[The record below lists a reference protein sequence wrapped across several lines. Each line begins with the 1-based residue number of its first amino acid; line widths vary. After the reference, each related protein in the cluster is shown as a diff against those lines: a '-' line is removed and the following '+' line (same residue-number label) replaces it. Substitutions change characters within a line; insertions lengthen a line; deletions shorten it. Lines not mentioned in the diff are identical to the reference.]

1 MTINILVASAHPAFG
16 ELLRLSLEKGG
27 NYHVRLVRSG
37 TEVLTTVNR
46 EKFELSI
53 LDADIKDQPFISLV
67 QNLRVQFPSMR
78 MLIIPPEEDKDGKQ
92 LFDLGADGYMQ
103 KPFYLPD
110 LLQMVN
116 RLVQFPVSRPPQI
129 ADTRIE
135 DLEISSQIAPAWI
148 QDPIVV
154 SQNLERSLS
163 ATGADAAL
171 IMKDTEIWAQSGRL
185 EISAVNELVSLLGNS
200 QRRSTQMHT
209 MRYFR
214 LPSLKKDV
222 LYYSINLVDTFS
234 LGLVFNA
241 DVALREVRSQI
252 ISVANALSSQSF
264 PEPLR
269 AKIIDENQESA
280 VKKSKAHPVHHVP
293 PFPEGVNEV
302 DSSPAAADRKV
313 QNRRTAPL
321 RTQEQK

>member
-1 MTINILVASAHPAFG
+1 MSINILVASAHPAFG

-27 NYHVRLVRSG
+27 NYHVKLVRSG

-53 LDADIKDQPFISLV
+53 LDADIRDQPFISLV

-78 MLIIPPEEDKDGKQ
+78 MLIIPPEEDTDGRQ

-116 RLVQFPVSRPPQI
+116 RLVQFPVARPPQM

-135 DLEISSQIAPAWI
+135 DLDISSQIAPAWI
-148 QDPIVV
+148 QDPIIV

-163 ATGADAAL
+163 STGADAAL
-171 IMKDTEIWAQSGRL
+171 ILKDTEIWAQSGHL
-185 EISAVNELVSLLGNS
+185 EISAVNELVGLLGNS
-200 QRRSTQMHT
+200 QRRSTHMHT

-214 LPSLKKDV
+214 LPSLGKDV

-241 DVALREVRSQI
+241 DVALREVRNQI

-269 AKIIDENQESA
+269 AKIIEEKQEPVPRKA
-280 VKKSKAHPVHHVP
+280 KAHPASHVP
-293 PFPEGVNEV
+293 PFPDGIAGV
-302 DSSPAAADRKV
+302 DGASASPDGKIASRK
-313 QNRRTAPL
+313 TAPL
-321 RTQEQK
+321 RTQEK

>member
-27 NYHVRLVRSG
+27 NYHVKLVRSG

-78 MLIIPPEEDKDGKQ
+78 MLIIPPEEDTDGKQ
-92 LFDLGADGYMQ
+92 LLDLGADGYMQ

-116 RLVQFPVSRPPQI
+116 RLIQFPVARPPQM
-129 ADTRIE
+129 ADVHVE
-135 DLEISSQIAPAWI
+135 DLDISSQIAPAWI
-148 QDPIVV
+148 QDPNVV

-163 ATGADAAL
+163 STGADAAL
-171 IMKDTEIWAQSGRL
+171 ILKDTEIWAQSGHL
-185 EISAVNELVSLLGNS
+185 EISAVNELVGLLGNS
-200 QRRSTQMHT
+200 QRRSTHMHT

-222 LYYSINLVDTFS
+222 LFYSINLVDTFS

-269 AKIIDENQESA
+269 AKITDEKPEPVA
-280 VKKSKAHPVHHVP
+280 KKSRAHPASHVP
-293 PFPEGVNEV
+293 PFPEGLTDME
-302 DSSPAAADRKV
+302 SSPSSAEGKAASRK
-313 QNRRTAPL
+313 TAPL
-321 RTQEQK
+321 RTQDKK